1 MKALI
6 RVTRRTEYATIVE
19 MPQEKYDNIKA
30 ALDDDDRV
38 VVKDAE
44 KTLNRLIDV
53 KDWQD
58 DELLNIEEFEPF
70 IEEVASDA

>member
-6 RVTRRTEYATIVE
+6 RITRRTEYATIVE
-19 MPQEKYDNIKA
+19 MPQEKYDKLKA